1 MPYEQRNGLRSV
13 RNFAQQVCKYITTW
27 TPIIRLAFP
36 ANPALQAA
44 LSAANSACALL
55 VEEADKVIGTEADA

>member
-1 MPYEQRNGLRSV
+1 MPYEQRNGLRTI
-13 RNFAQQVCKYITTW
+13 RDFAQQVCKFITNW

-36 ANPALQAA
+36 GNLALQGA

-55 VEEADKVIGTEADA
+55 VEEADKEIGTVQDA